1 MTNET
6 EKEFLDA
13 YDAYAESVLKHI
25 YFRTNNWEMA
35 QDMAQETFLKTWD
48 YIAGNKGK
56 IKNFKTFIYR
66 IAHNMIVDHY
76 RRKPR
81 IPVSLET
88 IPDSKVTLEPIQE
101 KQVDGILERE
111 LVEKYLA
118 ELEDDQRKILIYRY
132 IDDLSIRE
140 ISDITCRSENNV
152 SVAIHRALKILKD
165 KIELCRKKQE

>member
-1 MTNET
+1 MTNKT

-25 YFRTNNWEMA
+25 YFRINNWELA
-35 QDMAQETFLKTWD
+35 EDMTQETFLKTWD

-56 IKNFKTFIYR
+56 INNFKTFIYR
-66 IAHNMIVDHY
+66 IAHNLIVDHY

-81 IPVSLET
+81 IPISLET
-88 IPDSKVTLEPIQE
+88 IPDNKAAMEPVQE
-101 KQVDGILERE
+101 KQTDGILQKE

-118 ELEDDQRKILIYRY
+118 ELDDDRRKILAYRY

-140 ISDITCRSENNV
+140 ISEITSRSENNV
-152 SVAIHRALKILKD
+152 SVAIHRAIKILKE
-165 KIELCRKKQE
+165 KIWKKKQK